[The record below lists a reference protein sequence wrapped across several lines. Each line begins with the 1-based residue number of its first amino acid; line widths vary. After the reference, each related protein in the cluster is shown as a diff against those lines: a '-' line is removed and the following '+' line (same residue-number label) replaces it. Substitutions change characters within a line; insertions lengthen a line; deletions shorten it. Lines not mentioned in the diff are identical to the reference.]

1 MDVNAA
7 SASSSS
13 SSSSSCTTPE
23 TEDPQFDDGHHERA
37 PLLLPTKIMDA
48 ADEKGERPD
57 LSEDTAHQISVGTQ
71 HAEPPF
77 LPFYLSF
84 FLSFFLS
91 CYI

>member
-1 MDVNAA
+1 
-7 SASSSS
+7 
-13 SSSSSCTTPE
+13 
-23 TEDPQFDDGHHERA
+23 
-37 PLLLPTKIMDA
+37 MDA

-84 FLSFFLS
+84 FLSFFLVIS
-91 CYI
+91 NLPLRARMPACLSPSYEYHKQASKLMM